1 MSNWGSS
8 QNHFSYEYVKEGQ
21 GNKKTSVSFLKKE
34 TDLFLVVMY
43 LHSPKASAEKL
54 LETI

>member
-43 LHSPKASAEKL
+43 LHSPKASSEKL